1 MPSSLALIVFSKN
14 RPAQLDLL
22 LRSLTVNAPDLF
34 SRIEVL
40 WHCNPGTMEEGYEHC
55 IGLHYR
61 NKKITFTAQTIF
73 RMEVEMLMD
82 AVTED
87 FVAFGMDDC
96 VLYRPLP
103 EGVVEFADDVLCF
116 SLRLGMNT
124 RVCYPMQTTQWFGV
138 QKPDEHGQTIA
149 WEWGKAS
156 GDLGY
161 PGSLDFHLWRT
172 ADIWP
177 ALAEYNWEN
186 SPNEIEDCLVAHCR
200 ELAEEKPRVASFSE
214 SCVVGI
220 PANRV
225 SATHEGNRME
235 GRKDETPE
243 ALNER
248 FLAGGRLS
256 LATVD
261 AAKVDGAHV
270 GFPLVWE

>member
-1 MPSSLALIVFSKN
+1 MSLALKVFSKN

-40 WHCNPGTMEEGYEHC
+40 WHCNPGAMEEGYERC

-82 AVTED
+82 ETKEE

-96 VLYRPLP
+96 VFHRPLP
-103 EGVVEFADDVLCF
+103 TEATAIDFDGSLMCF
-116 SLRLGMNT
+116 SLRLGLNT
-124 RVCYPMQTTQWFGV
+124 LACYPLQTSQGFGV
-138 QKPDEHGQTIA
+138 PAVEVRDGIVTWDWA
-149 WEWGKAS
+149 KAS
-156 GDLGY
+156 HDLAY
-161 PGSLDFHLWRT
+161 PGSMDFHVFAK

-177 ALAEYNWEN
+177 ALAEYDWSD
-186 SPNEIEDCLVAHCR
+186 SPNQIEEALVAHCR
-200 ELAEEKPRVASFSE
+200 ELAEERPRMASFAE
-214 SCVVGI
+214 SCVVGV

-225 SATHEGNRME
+225 SQTHVTNRVE
-235 GRKDETPE
+235 GREDETPE